1 MFKGDKMK
9 KAPPEQTAG
18 SVATEQ
24 MIRGCLVI
32 VSDIGGL
39 GEVVGELGLI
49 GGAARARAL
58 SLFHA
63 RTYGR

>member
-1 MFKGDKMK
+1 MK

-39 GEVVGELGLI
+39 GEVVGERGLI
-49 GGAARARAL
+49 GGAAIARAL

-63 RTYGR
+63 RTHGR

>member
-1 MFKGDKMK
+1 MK

-18 SVATEQ
+18 RVATEQ

-39 GEVVGELGLI
+39 AARRSGWRAWI
-49 GGAARARAL
+49 DWGAARARAL